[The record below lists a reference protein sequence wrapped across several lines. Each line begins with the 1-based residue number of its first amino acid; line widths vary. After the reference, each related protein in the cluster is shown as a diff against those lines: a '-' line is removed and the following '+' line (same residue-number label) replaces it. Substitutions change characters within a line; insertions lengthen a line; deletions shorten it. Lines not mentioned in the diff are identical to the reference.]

1 MLETSQANA
10 LVYSTLCGFMLVGL
24 YAGFKVRNTTDF
36 LSGLRTQ
43 SVLPPSSH
51 RCIQRTRTDARR
63 EAGRPLA
70 IGDPGLAATFC
81 PNTTGTYPSRS
92 PFLDHLGSSPPVLL
106 SPLGSTPFLLI

>member
-43 SVLPPSSH
+43 S
-51 RCIQRTRTDARR
+51 
-63 EAGRPLA
+63 
-70 IGDPGLAATFC
+70 
-81 PNTTGTYPSRS
+81 GT
-92 PFLDHLGSSPPVLL
+92 
-106 SPLGSTPFLLI
+106 